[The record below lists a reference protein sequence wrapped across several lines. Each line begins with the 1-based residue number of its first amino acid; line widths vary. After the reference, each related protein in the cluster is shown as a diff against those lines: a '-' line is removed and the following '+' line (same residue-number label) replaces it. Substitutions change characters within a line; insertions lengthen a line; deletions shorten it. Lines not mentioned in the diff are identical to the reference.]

1 MIYCKECLEPNT
13 RPGSSWDSSDICTA
27 CEYHKSIKEIYW
39 PDRREILLNIV
50 DEAKKDNKKSQYD
63 CIVGVSGGKDSTRQ
77 ALYIRDNLGLN
88 PLLVCMSYPPSQVTD
103 LGSSN
108 LSNLIRLGFDLE
120 IIGPSPILWKK
131 LIKEAFFKFSNW
143 GKATEMA
150 LFSAV
155 PIIAINYDIPL
166 VIWGEN
172 PGLQI
177 GDFGMIGK
185 NGWDGNN
192 MKSGNTLAG
201 GDISWMEEMGIS
213 EKDLI
218 FFRYPIEKEFEAKNI
233 NIIYLGWFIGDWN
246 FITNGRTSLSYGLS
260 PRLDPATETGDASNV
275 SSLDEDWVIFNQMIK
290 YYKFGFGKTTEY
302 VNEQIRVGSMSRD
315 EAIKL
320 VEQYDGKCADKY
332 IDSFCDY
339 INITK
344 KEFWEVID
352 KNVNKKLFTST
363 GEEGKYVPNFKVGL
377 GLHD

>member
-143 GKATEMA
+143 AKATEMA

-260 PRLDPATETGDASNV
+260 PRLDPATDTGDASNV

>member
-1 MIYCKECLEPNT
+1 MKYCSQCLEPNT
-13 RPGSSWDSSDICTA
+13 RPGNTWDNPEICTA
-27 CEYHKSIKEIYW
+27 CEYFNSTKNIYW
-39 PDRREILLNIV
+39 PDRFEVLTNLVIKT
-50 DEAKKDNKKSQYD
+50 KKKNKTSQYD

-103 LGSSN
+103 LGAKN
-108 LSNLIRLGFDLE
+108 LSNLIRLGFDIE

-155 PIIAINYDIPL
+155 PIMAINYDIPL

-177 GDFGMIGK
+177 GDKGMIGK

-201 GDISWMEEMGIS
+201 GDISWMEDLGAT
-213 EKDLI
+213 EKDLY
-218 FFRYPIEKEFEAKNI
+218 FFKYPSEKEFESKDI
-233 NIIYLGWFIGDWN
+233 NIIYLGWFLGDWN

-260 PRLDPATETGDASNV
+260 PRVNSPLETGDVSFV

-302 VNEQIRVGSMSRD
+302 VNEQIRMGNISRD
-315 EAIKL
+315 EAIEL
-320 VEQYDGKCADKY
+320 VKKYDGKCADRY
-332 IDSFCDY
+332 IDSFCKY
-339 INITK
+339 IGITNK
-344 KEFWEVID
+344 DFWEVVD
-352 KNVNKKLFTST
+352 QNVNTDLFIST
-363 GEEGKYVPNFKVGL
+363 GVQGKYIPKFEVGR
-377 GLHD
+377 GIND

>member
-1 MIYCKECLEPNT
+1 M
-13 RPGSSWDSSDICTA
+13 
-27 CEYHKSIKEIYW
+27 
-39 PDRREILLNIV
+39 
-50 DEAKKDNKKSQYD
+50 
-63 CIVGVSGGKDSTRQ
+63 
-77 ALYIRDNLGLN
+77 
-88 PLLVCMSYPPSQVTD
+88 
-103 LGSSN
+103 
-108 LSNLIRLGFDLE
+108 
-120 IIGPSPILWKK
+120 
-131 LIKEAFFKFSNW
+131 IKEAFFKFSNW
-143 GKATEMA
+143 AKATEMA

-260 PRLDPATETGDASNV
+260 PRLDPATDTGDASNV